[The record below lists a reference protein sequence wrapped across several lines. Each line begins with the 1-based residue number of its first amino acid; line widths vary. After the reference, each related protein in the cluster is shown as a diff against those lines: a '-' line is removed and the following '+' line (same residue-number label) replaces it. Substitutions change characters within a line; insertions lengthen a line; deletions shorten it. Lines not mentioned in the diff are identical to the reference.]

1 MIDVASYDYH
11 EKLFKTSAKL
21 ALASVIIELSP
32 GKVSLVGN
40 FVYLTSGWCLARR
53 CPL

>member
-1 MIDVASYDYH
+1 MNNVASYDYH
-11 EKLFKTSAKL
+11 EKLFESSAKL